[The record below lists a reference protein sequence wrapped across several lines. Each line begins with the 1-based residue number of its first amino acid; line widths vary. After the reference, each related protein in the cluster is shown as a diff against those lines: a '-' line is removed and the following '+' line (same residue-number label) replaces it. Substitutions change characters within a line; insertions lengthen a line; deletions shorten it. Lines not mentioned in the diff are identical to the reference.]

1 MHVLLTSR
9 DASMHSNTRP
19 DKAQPAGKPAS
30 SQAAGEKR
38 KELGANPFAR
48 KPKAPKT

>member
-1 MHVLLTSR
+1 MLPCR
-9 DASMHSNTRP
+9 DATTHTNARP
-19 DKAQPAGKPAS
+19 ERAEPAGKPAAPS